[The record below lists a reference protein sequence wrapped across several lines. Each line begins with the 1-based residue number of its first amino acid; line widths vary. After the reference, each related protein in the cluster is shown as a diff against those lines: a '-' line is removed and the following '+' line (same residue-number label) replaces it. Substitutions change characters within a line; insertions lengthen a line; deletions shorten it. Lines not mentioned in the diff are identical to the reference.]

1 MAVSVYFLLGLADW
15 QHEGGTL
22 VKGAVLATAV
32 GAGLVSYVGIGL
44 LLGVEQIRQGW
55 TLLKKRKRGAA

>member
-1 MAVSVYFLLGLADW
+1 
-15 QHEGGTL
+15 